1 MKKLLQLL
9 TISCLLSFAPTARAV
24 EWVEVV
30 VNEVGD
36 KFFVDRDTLDPKGNG
51 DIVWFWEHREFLQPN
66 NAFLEEDIGQPLYA
80 VTVYRSVD
88 CTNYSERQR
97 QIIAYDREKRVIRR
111 FNYGDTG
118 RLYRPMNGSSS
129 AQVLEYVCKQVSQ

>member
-9 TISCLLSFAPTARAV
+9 TISCLLSFASAAQAV

-30 VNEVGD
+30 VNQVGD
-36 KFFVDRDTLDPKGNG
+36 KFFVDRDSLDAKG
-51 DIVWFWEHREFLQPN
+51 DIVWFWEHREFLEPN
-66 NAFLEEDIGQPLYA
+66 NAFLEEELGQPLFA

-88 CTNYSERQR
+88 CTNNSERQR

-111 FNYGDTG
+111 FNYGETG

-129 AQVLEYVCKQVSQ
+129 AQVLAYVCKQVSQ